1 METES
6 VSKVSNARLLMVGV
20 DSSEVPV
27 LAARLRRWGHDGIG
41 LTPESVREIFTAGYT
56 TKESGTGLGL
66 HSAANFVVGSGGT
79 IEPLSEGIGRGTTM
93 RVRLRLS
100 RDTGRPG
107 GPARG

>member
-1 METES
+1 ME
-6 VSKVSNARLLMVGV
+6 
-20 DSSEVPV
+20 
-27 LAARLRRWGHDGIG
+27 
-41 LTPESVREIFTAGYT
+41 

-93 RVRLRLS
+93 RVRAPAVAGHGPPR
-100 RDTGRPG
+100 